1 MHWLLALPF
10 SLALLLMVMLARAL
24 SGSKAPP
31 AGSLDKE
38 LLKPFAGAEE
48 KLAAL
53 LRVPTVSSFD
63 QSEEDEEAFAQF
75 KAELKAQYPLAHERL
90 LLCEPSGRS
99 LLFEWPGRRREL
111 DPAILCAHYDV
122 VPAGDVE
129 LWEHPP
135 FSGAVLDGFV
145 HGRGAQDIKI
155 MLASAMSAAEFLLAR
170 GFVPERSIYFAFG
183 GDEEVGG
190 LRGAAA
196 IAAELKQRG
205 VRASFLLDEGGFVAD
220 GLLPF
225 ADRPLALIGISEK
238 GYMDVALEAQG
249 SGGHASMPP
258 RHTAAGVVAKA
269 VTATEARRFRA
280 KITYTMAGLLKALSR
295 YSPFAYRFLFRNL
308 FLTAPLVKAAFSA
321 APSTNALLRTTSAA
335 TMLSGSQKENVLPQS
350 ARAVLNVR
358 LLPGSTVAGVLREL
372 DAIAASAGARAVLAH
387 QGHANDPLPESSV
400 DHEGY
405 KAIVAALSRA
415 FPEAG
420 AVPFMFTAGTDTK
433 HYTGLTEG
441 IYRLAPIFQN
451 PEDIARVHAANERI
465 SIENVRRAVL
475 FYVRLME
482 GL

>member
-1 MHWLLALPF
+1 MALFFAAAALLAL
-10 SLALLLMVMLARAL
+10 MVIRAL
-24 SGSKAPP
+24 SGPKAPP

-38 LLKPFAGAEE
+38 LLKPFAGAED

-53 LRVPTVSSFD
+53 LRIPTVSSFD
-63 QSEEDEEAFAQF
+63 PAEEDEAVFTRF
-75 KAELKAQYPLAHERL
+75 KAELKTQYPVVHERL
-90 LLCEPSGRS
+90 LLCEPSDRS

-111 DPAILCAHYDV
+111 PPVVLCAHYDV
-122 VPAGDVE
+122 VPAGDIE
-129 LWEHPP
+129 LWEHSP
-135 FSGAVLDGFV
+135 FSGAVIDGFV

-155 MLASAMSAAEFLLAR
+155 MLAAAMSAAEILLSR

-190 LRGAAA
+190 LRGAAC
-196 IAAELKQRG
+196 IAEELKQRG

-220 GLLPF
+220 GLLSF

-249 SGGHASMPP
+249 TGGHASMPP
-258 RHTAAGVVAKA
+258 RHTASGVVAKA

-308 FLTAPLVKAAFSA
+308 FLTAPLVKAAFSMT
-321 APSTNALLRTTSAA
+321 PTTNALLRTTSAA

-358 LLPGSTVAGVLREL
+358 LLPGSTVAGVLSEL
-372 DAIAASAGARAVLAH
+372 DAIASRAGARAVLAH

-400 DHEGY
+400 EHEGY
-405 KAIVAALSRA
+405 KAIVAALAYA

-433 HYTGLTEG
+433 HYTQLSQG
-441 IYRLAPIFQN
+441 IYRLAPIFQKN
-451 PEDIARVHAANERI
+451 EDITRVHAANERI
-465 SIENVRRAVL
+465 SVDNVRRAVL